1 MQLRNLLLSTAA
13 AAAIGYAATPKE
25 YTLKLDEATVAYAFP
40 HEEVTGS
47 ISGLDAKIT
56 FDPTDLSASSI
67 SGTVDVSTID
77 TGINGRNKH
86 LQAGTYFDADNHPK
100 LSFKSSSI
108 DKTNAGY
115 VMKGDL
121 TMKGKTLPVTW
132 NFTFDN
138 GTFVGNTSIFTSDF
152 GVFGKKQEKSQVNIT
167 VTAPV
172 KSS

>member
-13 AAAIGYAATPKE
+13 AAAIGWAVTPKE
-25 YTLKLDEATVAYAFP
+25 YTLNLEEATVTYEFP
-40 HEEVTGS
+40 QEKVTGS
-47 ISGLDAKIT
+47 ISGLDATIN
-56 FDPTDLSASSI
+56 FDPMDLSASSI

-77 TGINGRNKH
+77 TGIKGRNKH
-86 LQAGTYFDADNHPK
+86 LQAGSYFDADNHPQ

-121 TMKGKTLPVTW
+121 TMKGKSLPVTW
-132 NFTFDN
+132 KFTFDDGVFT
-138 GTFVGNTSIFTSDF
+138 GTTSIYTSDY
-152 GVFGKKQEKSQVNIT
+152 GVYGKKQEKSQVNIT

-172 KSS
+172 K